1 MAASKL
7 MASAMSRIFRR
18 RSSSLKK
25 SSSSLDAGQDEAVT
39 TESDS
44 KTEGAEDRSCK
55 RPRSPFSSSSSPIQ
69 SPAKTRPKKETDEL
83 ETGPV
88 CWLEELAGRSITS
101 LPAEEIR
108 ALTCSGVPMPR
119 SLRRALWSHYFKP
132 RITTT
137 RLQQLQ
143 LEVPDDVAGLIDLDV
158 PRSLPYCLSA
168 SCHASLRRVLHGL
181 AALKPEVG
189 YCQGLNNVAAMFV
202 LLGFSDTFALSG
214 CLSLLDRCC
223 PDYHVPGLKGF
234 LRDAEYLQDLVK
246 RFLPEETHRRLASL
260 GVPLEVLAAQHFLA
274 LGAAN
279 GWPAS
284 TTAQFWDLLLLDGRP
299 ALLASFL
306 ALLQLYLPKELSEDS
321 EEPVEV
327 FKTNLQRGVSEDA
340 SFLRLTK
347 ELTARLPKD

>member
-1 MAASKL
+1 
-7 MASAMSRIFRR
+7 MASAMSIFRR
-18 RSSSLKK
+18 RGSSSNK
-25 SSSSLDAGQDEAVT
+25 SSSSLDAGD
-39 TESDS
+39 
-44 KTEGAEDRSCK
+44 EDRSCK
-55 RPRSPFSSSSSPIQ
+55 RPRSPGSPLSTSSSPFQ
-69 SPAKTRPKKETDEL
+69 SPVKTRPKKETDEL
-83 ETGPV
+83 DTLGPV
-88 CWLEELAGRSITS
+88 CWLEELAGRSITAV
-101 LPAEEIR
+101 PAEEIR

-132 RITTT
+132 GITTT

-143 LEVPDDVAGLIDLDV
+143 LEVPDDIARLIDLDV

-189 YCQGLNNVAAMFV
+189 YCQGLNNVAATFV
-202 LLGFSDTFALSG
+202 LLGFSDNFALSG

-223 PDYHVPGLKGF
+223 PDYHAPGLKGF

-284 TTAQFWDLLLLDGRP
+284 TTAQFWDLLLLDGRT

-306 ALLQLYLPKELSEDS
+306 ALLQLYLPNELSEDS

-327 FKTNLQRGVSEDA
+327 FKTNLRRGVSEDA